1 MVKYVPFY
9 GQSTEQRKRF
19 FTLPAIDSVELDALL
34 SGLPSRTTAMN
45 FLVHHYQERL
55 PRLISSPPYPYP
67 HTIHEFL
74 SRVRVLHV

>member
-45 FLVHHYQERL
+45 FLVHHYYTQR
-55 PRLISSPPYPYP
+55 
-67 HTIHEFL
+67 HK
-74 SRVRVLHV
+74 